1 MKADPETGKNI
12 LAEALKNPVVSKA
25 DATFHYSR
33 NHRLER
39 ASRDVKDL
47 NGGIVRR
54 ASVFGILRSSR
65 SHGVLFV
72 SIIVLC
78 AFIMIIAKLNGGS
91 VYRLG
96 GNKLTASAMRY
107 EGSTF
112 VVLKKTFAEGAY
124 TGPVDIAVSPSITDS
139 NADTAPA
146 VFTWRVYFTPEDE
159 DFPFSIPLTAQS
171 LTVILITETENVGM
185 TIKAE

>member
-39 ASRDVKDL
+39 ASRDVEDL
-47 NGGIVRR
+47 NGGTVRKP
-54 ASVFGILRSSR
+54 SVFGIFRSSR
-65 SHGVLFV
+65 SHGVLFI

-78 AFIMIIAKLNGGS
+78 AFITIIARLNGGS
-91 VYRLG
+91 VYKLG

-112 VVLKKTFAEGAY
+112 IVFKKTFTEGAY
-124 TGPVDIAVSPSITDS
+124 TGPVDIAVSPPITEGS
-139 NADTAPA
+139 SAPA

-159 DFPFSIPLTAQS
+159 DFPFSIPLTTQS
-171 LTVILITETENVGM
+171 LTALLRTETENVGM